1 MENSYYNVNN
11 QSCVLQFKGKSLF
24 HPMSK
29 TWVTSDIRQEL
40 VAKYVFIKQMTYL

>member
-11 QSCVLQFKGKSLF
+11 QSCDLQFEGKSLF

-29 TWVTSDIRQEL
+29 NMGNLWHKTGISSS
-40 VAKYVFIKQMTYL
+40 